1 MATQI
6 FDNDFLHTH
15 PIYQNVHST
24 LVDVSNR
31 DYAMAPFDKRIECLD
46 MDDYEAHYMQNDA
59 NDSTMDAVI
68 GIANYDNNHKSGSSL
83 LMVEL
88 RLGYQ
93 SAKNITALSL
103 NNKVK
108 HTMTLLNAAEF
119 PISQDAVF
127 IFKADVCQQA
137 KHKLDALGHSNT
149 SRRRWIVMSPDIFGK
164 AYIAKEDIPYVPLHD
179 YKAVLANFC
188 RLIDSHLWDEVEKEF
203 ESWGSKTYSRISY
216 ISQER
221 ELLEDM
227 LRNVWIKIESEK
239 DKVDADTWDYI
250 SLIKEDYPHILG

>member
-46 MDDYEAHYMQNDA
+46 MDDYEAHYMQNGA
-59 NDSTMDAVI
+59 NDSTM
-68 GIANYDNNHKSGSSL
+68 
-83 LMVEL
+83 
-88 RLGYQ
+88 
-93 SAKNITALSL
+93 
-103 NNKVK
+103 
-108 HTMTLLNAAEF
+108 
-119 PISQDAVF
+119 DAVF

-188 RLIDSHLWDEVEKEF
+188 RLIDSHLWDEVEKDF
-203 ESWGSKTYSRISY
+203 ETWGSKIYSRISY

-221 ELLEDM
+221 ELLEDV
-227 LRNVWIKIESEK
+227 LRNVWNKIASEK
-239 DKVDADTWDYI
+239 DKIDADTWDYI

>member
-59 NDSTMDAVI
+59 NDSTMDAV
-68 GIANYDNNHKSGSSL
+68 
-83 LMVEL
+83 
-88 RLGYQ
+88 
-93 SAKNITALSL
+93 
-103 NNKVK
+103 
-108 HTMTLLNAAEF
+108 
-119 PISQDAVF
+119 F

-179 YKAVLANFC
+179 YKTVLANFC
-188 RLIDSHLWDEVEKEF
+188 RVIDSHLWDEVEKEF
-203 ESWGSKTYSRISY
+203 ETWGSKTYSRISY

>member
-46 MDDYEAHYMQNDA
+46 MDDYEAHYMQNGA
-59 NDSTMDAVI
+59 NDSTMDAV
-68 GIANYDNNHKSGSSL
+68 
-83 LMVEL
+83 
-88 RLGYQ
+88 
-93 SAKNITALSL
+93 
-103 NNKVK
+103 
-108 HTMTLLNAAEF
+108 
-119 PISQDAVF
+119 F
-127 IFKADVCQQA
+127 IFKANVCQQA
-137 KHKLDALGHSNT
+137 KYKLDALGHSNT

-203 ESWGSKTYSRISY
+203 ETWGSKTYSRISY
-216 ISQER
+216 ISQEC

>member
-46 MDDYEAHYMQNDA
+46 MDDYEAHYVQNGA

-68 GIANYDNNHKSGSSL
+68 GIANYDNNHKSDSSL

-108 HTMTLLNAAEF
+108 HTMTLF
-119 PISQDAVF
+119 V
-127 IFKADVCQQA
+127 FKADVCQQA

-149 SRRRWIVMSPDIFGK
+149 SRRKWIVMSPDVFGK
-164 AYIAKEDIPYVPLHD
+164 AYMAKEDIPYVPLHN

-203 ESWGSKTYSRISY
+203 ETWGSKIYSSISY
-216 ISQER
+216 V
-221 ELLEDM
+221 M
-227 LRNVWIKIESEK
+227 FGIKLHQRK
-239 DKVDADTWDYI
+239 
-250 SLIKEDYPHILG
+250 IK

>member
-1 MATQI
+1 MAIQI

-46 MDDYEAHYMQNDA
+46 MDDYEAHYVQNGA

-83 LMVEL
+83 LVVEL

-108 HTMTLLNAAEF
+108 HT
-119 PISQDAVF
+119 
-127 IFKADVCQQA
+127 
-137 KHKLDALGHSNT
+137 
-149 SRRRWIVMSPDIFGK
+149 SPDIFGK
-164 AYIAKEDIPYVPLHD
+164 AYMAKEDIPYVPLHD

-203 ESWGSKTYSRISY
+203 ETWGSKIYSSISY

-221 ELLEDM
+221 ELLEDV
-227 LRNVWIKIESEK
+227 LRNVWNKIASEK
-239 DKVDADTWDYI
+239 DKIDADTWDYI

>member
-46 MDDYEAHYMQNDA
+46 MDDYEAHYMQNGA
-59 NDSTMDAVI
+59 NDSTM
-68 GIANYDNNHKSGSSL
+68 
-83 LMVEL
+83 
-88 RLGYQ
+88 
-93 SAKNITALSL
+93 
-103 NNKVK
+103 
-108 HTMTLLNAAEF
+108 
-119 PISQDAVF
+119 DAVF

-203 ESWGSKTYSRISY
+203 ETWGSKTYSRISY

>member
-15 PIYQNVHST
+15 PFYQKVHST
-24 LVDVSNR
+24 LVDVSDR

-46 MDDYEAHYMQNDA
+46 MDDYEAHYVTNGT

-68 GIANYDNNHKSGSSL
+68 AIANYENNRKSGSCL

-108 HTMTLLNAAEF
+108 HTVTLLNPAAY
-119 PISQDAVF
+119 PISQDAIFV
-127 IFKADVCQQA
+127 FKADVCQQA
-137 KHKLDALGHSNT
+137 KHKLAAFGHSNT

-164 AYIAKEDIPYVPLHD
+164 AYMAIEDIPYKPMYDYANVFEQFENKIKLH
-179 YKAVLANFC
+179 
-188 RLIDSHLWDEVEKEF
+188 SWDEIVNLFDK
-203 ESWGSKTYSRISY
+203 WGSKMYSKISH

-221 ELLEDM
+221 ELLEDT
-227 LRNVWIKIESEK
+227 LRKVWNKIVSEK
-239 DKVDADTWDYI
+239 DKLDSDTWDYI
-250 SLIKEDYPHILG
+250 SLIKDDYPHILG

>member
-59 NDSTMDAVI
+59 NDSTM
-68 GIANYDNNHKSGSSL
+68 
-83 LMVEL
+83 
-88 RLGYQ
+88 
-93 SAKNITALSL
+93 
-103 NNKVK
+103 
-108 HTMTLLNAAEF
+108 
-119 PISQDAVF
+119 DAVF

-203 ESWGSKTYSRISY
+203 ETWGSKTYSRISY

-221 ELLEDM
+221 ELLEDV
-227 LRNVWIKIESEK
+227 LRNVWNKIASEK
-239 DKVDADTWDYI
+239 DKIDADTWDYI

>member
-46 MDDYEAHYMQNDA
+46 MDDYEAHYMQNGA
-59 NDSTMDAVI
+59 NDCTM
-68 GIANYDNNHKSGSSL
+68 
-83 LMVEL
+83 
-88 RLGYQ
+88 
-93 SAKNITALSL
+93 
-103 NNKVK
+103 
-108 HTMTLLNAAEF
+108 
-119 PISQDAVF
+119 DAVF

-203 ESWGSKTYSRISY
+203 ETWGSKTYSRISY

>member
-59 NDSTMDAVI
+59 NDSTM
-68 GIANYDNNHKSGSSL
+68 
-83 LMVEL
+83 
-88 RLGYQ
+88 
-93 SAKNITALSL
+93 
-103 NNKVK
+103 
-108 HTMTLLNAAEF
+108 
-119 PISQDAVF
+119 DAVF

-188 RLIDSHLWDEVEKEF
+188 RLIDLHLWDEVEKEF
-203 ESWGSKTYSRISY
+203 ETWGSKTYSRISY

-239 DKVDADTWDYI
+239 DKIDADTWDYI

>member
-1 MATQI
+1 MI
-6 FDNDFLHTH
+6 
-15 PIYQNVHST
+15 III
-24 LVDVSNR
+24 R
-31 DYAMAPFDKRIECLD
+31 
-46 MDDYEAHYMQNDA
+46 
-59 NDSTMDAVI
+59 
-68 GIANYDNNHKSGSSL
+68 
-83 LMVEL
+83 
-88 RLGYQ
+88 
-93 SAKNITALSL
+93 
-103 NNKVK
+103 
-108 HTMTLLNAAEF
+108 
-119 PISQDAVF
+119 QDAIFV
-127 IFKADVCQQA
+127 FKADVCQQA

-164 AYIAKEDIPYVPLHD
+164 AYMAKEDIPYVPLHN

-203 ESWGSKTYSRISY
+203 ETWGSKMYSRISY

-227 LRNVWIKIESEK
+227 LRNVWNKITSEK

>member
-46 MDDYEAHYMQNDA
+46 MDDYEAHYVQNGA
-59 NDSTMDAVI
+59 NDSTM
-68 GIANYDNNHKSGSSL
+68 
-83 LMVEL
+83 
-88 RLGYQ
+88 
-93 SAKNITALSL
+93 
-103 NNKVK
+103 
-108 HTMTLLNAAEF
+108 
-119 PISQDAVF
+119 DAVF

-149 SRRRWIVMSPDIFGK
+149 SRRKWIVMSPDVFGK
-164 AYIAKEDIPYVPLHD
+164 AYMAKEDIPYVPLHD

-188 RLIDSHLWDEVEKEF
+188 RLIDSHLWDEVEKDF
-203 ESWGSKTYSRISY
+203 ETWGSKIYSRISY

-221 ELLEDM
+221 ELLEDV
-227 LRNVWIKIESEK
+227 LRNVWNKIASEK
-239 DKVDADTWDYI
+239 DKIDADTWDYI

>member
-46 MDDYEAHYMQNDA
+46 MDDYEAHYMQNGA
-59 NDSTMDAVI
+59 NDSTM
-68 GIANYDNNHKSGSSL
+68 
-83 LMVEL
+83 
-88 RLGYQ
+88 
-93 SAKNITALSL
+93 
-103 NNKVK
+103 
-108 HTMTLLNAAEF
+108 
-119 PISQDAVF
+119 DAVF

-137 KHKLDALGHSNT
+137 KHKLDALGHSNP

-203 ESWGSKTYSRISY
+203 ETWGSKIYSRISY

-239 DKVDADTWDYI
+239 DKVDVDTWDYI

>member
-15 PIYQNVHST
+15 PIYQNVDST

-46 MDDYEAHYMQNDA
+46 MDDYEAHYMQNGA
-59 NDSTMDAVI
+59 NDSTM
-68 GIANYDNNHKSGSSL
+68 
-83 LMVEL
+83 
-88 RLGYQ
+88 
-93 SAKNITALSL
+93 
-103 NNKVK
+103 
-108 HTMTLLNAAEF
+108 
-119 PISQDAVF
+119 DAVF

-203 ESWGSKTYSRISY
+203 ETWGSKTYSRISY

>member
-46 MDDYEAHYMQNDA
+46 MDDYEAHYMQNGA
-59 NDSTMDAVI
+59 NDSTMDAV
-68 GIANYDNNHKSGSSL
+68 
-83 LMVEL
+83 
-88 RLGYQ
+88 
-93 SAKNITALSL
+93 
-103 NNKVK
+103 
-108 HTMTLLNAAEF
+108 
-119 PISQDAVF
+119 F
-127 IFKADVCQQA
+127 IFKANVCQQA

-203 ESWGSKTYSRISY
+203 ETWGSKTYSRISY

>member
-46 MDDYEAHYMQNDA
+46 MDDYEAHYMQNGA
-59 NDSTMDAVI
+59 NDSTM
-68 GIANYDNNHKSGSSL
+68 
-83 LMVEL
+83 
-88 RLGYQ
+88 
-93 SAKNITALSL
+93 
-103 NNKVK
+103 
-108 HTMTLLNAAEF
+108 
-119 PISQDAVF
+119 DAVF

-149 SRRRWIVMSPDIFGK
+149 SRRKWIVMSPDVFGK
-164 AYIAKEDIPYVPLHD
+164 AYMAKEDIPYVPLHD

-203 ESWGSKTYSRISY
+203 ETWGSKTYSRISY

>member
-59 NDSTMDAVI
+59 NDSTM
-68 GIANYDNNHKSGSSL
+68 
-83 LMVEL
+83 
-88 RLGYQ
+88 
-93 SAKNITALSL
+93 
-103 NNKVK
+103 
-108 HTMTLLNAAEF
+108 
-119 PISQDAVF
+119 DAVF

-203 ESWGSKTYSRISY
+203 ETWGSKTYSRISY

>member
-59 NDSTMDAVI
+59 NDSTM
-68 GIANYDNNHKSGSSL
+68 
-83 LMVEL
+83 
-88 RLGYQ
+88 
-93 SAKNITALSL
+93 
-103 NNKVK
+103 
-108 HTMTLLNAAEF
+108 
-119 PISQDAVF
+119 DAVF

-203 ESWGSKTYSRISY
+203 ETWGSKTYSRISY

-239 DKVDADTWDYI
+239 DKIDADTWDYI

>member
-46 MDDYEAHYMQNDA
+46 MDDYEAHYMQNGA
-59 NDSTMDAVI
+59 NDST
-68 GIANYDNNHKSGSSL
+68 
-83 LMVEL
+83 
-88 RLGYQ
+88 
-93 SAKNITALSL
+93 T
-103 NNKVK
+103 
-108 HTMTLLNAAEF
+108 
-119 PISQDAVF
+119 DAVF

-203 ESWGSKTYSRISY
+203 ETWGSKTYSRISY

-239 DKVDADTWDYI
+239 DKVDTDTWDYI

>member
-1 MATQI
+1 MI
-6 FDNDFLHTH
+6 
-15 PIYQNVHST
+15 III
-24 LVDVSNR
+24 R
-31 DYAMAPFDKRIECLD
+31 
-46 MDDYEAHYMQNDA
+46 
-59 NDSTMDAVI
+59 
-68 GIANYDNNHKSGSSL
+68 
-83 LMVEL
+83 
-88 RLGYQ
+88 
-93 SAKNITALSL
+93 
-103 NNKVK
+103 
-108 HTMTLLNAAEF
+108 
-119 PISQDAVF
+119 QDAIFV
-127 IFKADVCQQA
+127 FKADVCQQA

-164 AYIAKEDIPYVPLHD
+164 AYMAKEDIPYVPLHD

-203 ESWGSKTYSRISY
+203 ETWGSKTYSRISY

-239 DKVDADTWDYI
+239 DKVDTDTWDYI

>member
-1 MATQI
+1 M
-6 FDNDFLHTH
+6 
-15 PIYQNVHST
+15 
-24 LVDVSNR
+24 
-31 DYAMAPFDKRIECLD
+31 
-46 MDDYEAHYMQNDA
+46 
-59 NDSTMDAVI
+59 
-68 GIANYDNNHKSGSSL
+68 
-83 LMVEL
+83 
-88 RLGYQ
+88 
-93 SAKNITALSL
+93 SL

-203 ESWGSKTYSRISY
+203 ETWGSKTYSRISY

-239 DKVDADTWDYI
+239 DKIDADTWDYI

>member
-46 MDDYEAHYMQNDA
+46 MDDYEAHYMQNGA
-59 NDSTMDAVI
+59 NDSTMD
-68 GIANYDNNHKSGSSL
+68 
-83 LMVEL
+83 
-88 RLGYQ
+88 
-93 SAKNITALSL
+93 T
-103 NNKVK
+103 
-108 HTMTLLNAAEF
+108 
-119 PISQDAVF
+119 VF

-203 ESWGSKTYSRISY
+203 ETWGSKTYSRISY

>member
-59 NDSTMDAVI
+59 NDSTMDAV
-68 GIANYDNNHKSGSSL
+68 
-83 LMVEL
+83 
-88 RLGYQ
+88 
-93 SAKNITALSL
+93 
-103 NNKVK
+103 
-108 HTMTLLNAAEF
+108 
-119 PISQDAVF
+119 F

-164 AYIAKEDIPYVPLHD
+164 AYFAKEDIPYVPLHD

-203 ESWGSKTYSRISY
+203 ETWGSKTYSRISY

-250 SLIKEDYPHILG
+250 SLIREDYPHILG

>member
-46 MDDYEAHYMQNDA
+46 MDDYEAHYMQNGA
-59 NDSTMDAVI
+59 NDSTM
-68 GIANYDNNHKSGSSL
+68 
-83 LMVEL
+83 
-88 RLGYQ
+88 
-93 SAKNITALSL
+93 
-103 NNKVK
+103 
-108 HTMTLLNAAEF
+108 
-119 PISQDAVF
+119 
-127 IFKADVCQQA
+127 
-137 KHKLDALGHSNT
+137 DALGHSNT

-203 ESWGSKTYSRISY
+203 ETWGSKTYSRISY

>member
-46 MDDYEAHYMQNDA
+46 MDDYEAHYMQNGA
-59 NDSTMDAVI
+59 NDSTM
-68 GIANYDNNHKSGSSL
+68 
-83 LMVEL
+83 
-88 RLGYQ
+88 
-93 SAKNITALSL
+93 
-103 NNKVK
+103 
-108 HTMTLLNAAEF
+108 
-119 PISQDAVF
+119 DAVF

-164 AYIAKEDIPYVPLHD
+164 AYMAKEDIPYVPLHN

-203 ESWGSKTYSRISY
+203 ETWGSKTYSRISY

>member
-59 NDSTMDAVI
+59 NDSTMDAV
-68 GIANYDNNHKSGSSL
+68 
-83 LMVEL
+83 
-88 RLGYQ
+88 
-93 SAKNITALSL
+93 
-103 NNKVK
+103 
-108 HTMTLLNAAEF
+108 
-119 PISQDAVF
+119 F

-188 RLIDSHLWDEVEKEF
+188 RVIDSHLWDEVEKEF
-203 ESWGSKTYSRISY
+203 ETWGSKTYSRISY

-250 SLIKEDYPHILG
+250 SLIKEDYPHILGL

>member
-46 MDDYEAHYMQNDA
+46 MDDYEAHYMQNGA
-59 NDSTMDAVI
+59 NDSTM
-68 GIANYDNNHKSGSSL
+68 
-83 LMVEL
+83 
-88 RLGYQ
+88 
-93 SAKNITALSL
+93 
-103 NNKVK
+103 
-108 HTMTLLNAAEF
+108 
-119 PISQDAVF
+119 DAVF

-203 ESWGSKTYSRISY
+203 ETWGSKTYSRISY

-250 SLIKEDYPHILG
+250 SLIKEDYPHILGCKPPIQRTVG

>member
-46 MDDYEAHYMQNDA
+46 MDDYEAHYMQNGA
-59 NDSTMDAVI
+59 NDSTM
-68 GIANYDNNHKSGSSL
+68 
-83 LMVEL
+83 
-88 RLGYQ
+88 
-93 SAKNITALSL
+93 
-103 NNKVK
+103 
-108 HTMTLLNAAEF
+108 
-119 PISQDAVF
+119 DAVF

-203 ESWGSKTYSRISY
+203 ETWGSKTYSRISY

-227 LRNVWIKIESEK
+227 LRNVWNKITSEK

>member
-59 NDSTMDAVI
+59 NDSTM
-68 GIANYDNNHKSGSSL
+68 
-83 LMVEL
+83 
-88 RLGYQ
+88 
-93 SAKNITALSL
+93 
-103 NNKVK
+103 
-108 HTMTLLNAAEF
+108 
-119 PISQDAVF
+119 DAVF

-203 ESWGSKTYSRISY
+203 ETWGSKTYSRISY
-216 ISQER
+216 ISQEC

>member
-46 MDDYEAHYMQNDA
+46 MDDYEAHYMQNGA
-59 NDSTMDAVI
+59 NDSTMDAV
-68 GIANYDNNHKSGSSL
+68 
-83 LMVEL
+83 
-88 RLGYQ
+88 
-93 SAKNITALSL
+93 
-103 NNKVK
+103 
-108 HTMTLLNAAEF
+108 
-119 PISQDAVF
+119 F
-127 IFKADVCQQA
+127 IFKANVCQQA

-188 RLIDSHLWDEVEKEF
+188 RLIDSHFWDEVEKEF
-203 ESWGSKTYSRISY
+203 ETWGSKTYSRISY